1 MWLSHEGKAV
11 RRLARIF
18 LLEDH
23 SWFRQALADMLERE
37 PDLEVVGEAGSV
49 EEARREAGEKAQQID
64 LALIDLLLPDG
75 IGTDLIRDL
84 REANPG
90 LPVLVLTVARG
101 PDLRSWV
108 RSMGADEM
116 ISKDAS
122 VEEIFAAIRL
132 LLRG

>member
-1 MWLSHEGKAV
+1 MSRV
-11 RRLARIF
+11 F

-23 SWFRQALADMLERE
+23 SWFRQALANLLEQE
-37 PDLEVVGEAGSV
+37 PDMEVVGEAGSLD
-49 EEARREAGEKAQQID
+49 EARREGSDKAPEVD

-84 REANPG
+84 RAANPG
-90 LPVLVLTVARG
+90 VPVLVLTVARG
-101 PDLRSWV
+101 PDLYNWT

-122 VEEIFAAIRL
+122 LDEILTTIRL
-132 LLRG
+132 LLTGRTEG